1 MWRVVRTAGIAL
13 FVLFM
18 RLVDLYW
25 VVAPD
30 FLKGS
35 FGVSWM
41 DFAAPLGLLGLW
53 LAYFLTQLEKRPLMP
68 LGEPHLQEALEH
80 GRE

>member
-1 MWRVVRTAGIAL
+1 
-13 FVLFM
+13 M

-30 FLKGS
+30 FRKGG
-35 FGVSWM
+35 FGISWM
-41 DFAAPLGLLGLW
+41 DFVAPVGLFGIW
-53 LAYFLTQLEKRPLMP
+53 LAYFFLQLEKRPLMP
-68 LGEPHLQEALEH
+68 INEPHLVEALEH